1 LQTSNLSVPN
11 LIELTVMEFKY
22 FDSRLVG
29 EIPEYEYL
37 LKDGVSHERLGMYI
51 VKKEK
56 IIEILNSVSGN

>member
-1 LQTSNLSVPN
+1 MPN

-22 FDSRLVG
+22 FYSRLVG

>member
-1 LQTSNLSVPN
+1 
-11 LIELTVMEFKY
+11 MEFKY